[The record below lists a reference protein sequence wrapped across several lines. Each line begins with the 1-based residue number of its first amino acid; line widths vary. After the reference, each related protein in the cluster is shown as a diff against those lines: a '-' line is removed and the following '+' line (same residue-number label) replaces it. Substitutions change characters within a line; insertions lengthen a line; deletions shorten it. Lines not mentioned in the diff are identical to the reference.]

1 MGPAGT
7 ESDNMDYAYNLEY
20 LSFCQPV
27 GPRLGKLRAKPRSF
41 ECMNLSLALKTLTE
55 FLMLGPSNRRK

>member
-41 ECMNLSLALKTLTE
+41 ECMNLSLALKN
-55 FLMLGPSNRRK
+55 FN